1 MSFELFFHSHFTH
14 LNSSFFPRMALQSY
28 LFIIALCHFIKII
41 WKDILLFI
49 WNAISK
55 NKFYISFSLFL
66 PIFLWNSWHLP
77 KIVLW
82 STWFLKTLYNL
93 IHTIWNDILQLIWK
107 IYNNKF
113 YMSFSSFLF
122 TIFTPNHNFPK
133 THIGVDF

>member
-1 MSFELFFHSHFTH
+1 MFTLLKNSWKLNNASFSDVIKLEIFFTKNMSFELFFHSHFTH

-82 STWFLKTLYNL
+82 STWFLKTLYNFMH
-93 IHTIWNDILQLIWK
+93 IIWNDII
-107 IYNNKF
+107 
-113 YMSFSSFLF
+113 
-122 TIFTPNHNFPK
+122 
-133 THIGVDF
+133 